1 MSGLEAF
8 LHMGGYGPYV
18 WSAYALAAV
27 LLIANIVLPRRAE
40 RAALRRLARREA
52 LEENHDTPS

>member
-18 WSAYALAAV
+18 WSAYGLAAV
-27 LLIANIVLPRRAE
+27 VLVLNIALPIRAE
-40 RAALRRLARREA
+40 RAALRRLAQREA
-52 LEENHDTPS
+52 GGENHDTAA